1 MSGALTHNWF
11 IDRARD
17 YAWYDLARFEQTS
30 EDNLESAERRAAVT
44 ASGLSPAEDFKRK
57 TWENEQRAGSNGL
70 SSNENSFD
78 ITESINANEKIMNV
92 DETKETGK
100 GMEEKDE
107 AMPVSSKKLAIA
119 TPETQGN
126 WRKRLRQRKGRSLY
140 SIALCNTI
148 GYYGRH
154 DIPLYTLVLSRTYV
168 CSQ

>member
-1 MSGALTHNWF
+1 MSGSLTHNWF

-30 EDNLESAERRAAVT
+30 EDNLEWAERRAAVT
-44 ASGLSPAEDFKRK
+44 ANGLSSAEDFKRK
-57 TWENEQRAGSNGL
+57 TWENEYFKAQTKLTRSADVNEGRQRAGSNGL
-70 SSNENSFD
+70 GSNENSFD

-119 TPETQGN
+119 TPKTQGN
-126 WRKRLRQRKGRSLY
+126 WRKRLRQRKGR
-140 SIALCNTI
+140 
-148 GYYGRH
+148 
-154 DIPLYTLVLSRTYV
+154 
-168 CSQ
+168 